1 MTERTFGGHTLV
13 DLKKFRRHPA
23 DGANFYLAFLEAAPE
38 MFQLAEEFETLESF
52 VFSLVEKIDKAADP
66 STGDDQR
73 VKILDDLK
81 QTLDDSGIRK
91 IIASQ

>member
-13 DLKKFRRHPA
+13 DLKKLRRHPA

-52 VFSLVEKIDKAADP
+52 VLSMVKKIEKP
-66 STGDDQR
+66 P
-73 VKILDDLK
+73 
-81 QTLDDSGIRK
+81 TLPPVTTS
-91 IIASQ
+91 ASRYLMI